1 MQLKEQKNTEKKNL
15 SYLLAEQIGQQI
27 LSGEYTAGSLLP
39 GEMELTK
46 LFDVSRT
53 AVREAIK
60 ILIAKGMLLSRPRVG
75 THIMPASH
83 WNFLDQDLL
92 RWWIT
97 PSNINEVMTHF
108 QQLRLI
114 IEPQACFY
122 AAINASHIQKQIMS
136 SLIKEMYLLAKQ
148 FDREK
153 WIKADQQLHHIIYQS
168 CGNPFLGSFV
178 NLLQPVY
185 QHYFEKI
192 ISGKAFRLEAHK
204 AIVDAIIHGDSQLA
218 LAECH
223 RLLITSE

>member
-1 MQLKEQKNTEKKNL
+1 MQLREQKNVEKKNL
-15 SYLLAEQIGQQI
+15 SYLLAEQIGQRI
-27 LSGEYTAGSLLP
+27 LSGEYTAGSILP

-75 THIMPASH
+75 THIMPISH

-97 PSNINEVMTHF
+97 PNNIDEIMTHF

-114 IEPQACFY
+114 IEPQACFH
-122 AAINASHIQKQIMS
+122 AAINASHNQKQTMS
-136 SLIKEMYLLAKQ
+136 SLIKEMHLLTKQ
-148 FDREK
+148 FDPKK
-153 WIKADQQLHHIIYQS
+153 WIETDQQLHHTIYQS
-168 CGNPFLGSFV
+168 CGNPFIASFA
-178 NLLQPVY
+178 NLFQPVY

-192 ISGKAFRLEAHK
+192 ISDKAFHLKAHS
-204 AIVDAIIHGDSQLA
+204 AIVDAIIHGNSQRA
-218 LAECH
+218 LEECK
-223 RLLITSE
+223 RLLITRE